1 MAEQSFPIVEQPLS
15 ADQWRSVT
23 LGIGNGV
30 LDEGGS
36 PFRLTQITNASNTV
50 RVNPETGTGYAHAI
64 LRGFY
69 YKIDEAKTLSIPA
82 VTSATT
88 YWIAL
93 QYAPVR
99 AEEKQ
104 APIILD
110 VFTSLDRSQGKD
122 YLVLH
127 RIERRPDQLLTDAV
141 FTKMDQKV
149 SPSLTVDS
157 HEAMPDAAE
166 VLWGTKVL
174 VTDTADE
181 YRAGG
186 TVGSPRWVA
195 TSNRRFV
202 WDQKANSGT
211 YTSPP
216 PTGGGYTRA
225 LGRRGNDRRLR
236 GTVALTSGNDFQP
249 GQQYNI
255 MSTGIPAEDAPAAT
269 QRFSTPIGGVTT
281 TGDARVARVE
291 VAPDGSV
298 YAWVSTRTSWIGLDG
313 CEWEAKS

>member
-1 MAEQSFPIVEQPLS
+1 MAEESFPIVEQPLS
-15 ADQWRSVT
+15 AEQWRSVT

-69 YKIDEAKTLSIPA
+69 YKIDEAKTLSIPP

-93 QYAPVR
+93 QYSPVR

-141 FTKMDQKV
+141 FTKMDTKV

-157 HEAMPDAAE
+157 YEAMPDAAK

-174 VTDTADE
+174 VTDTANE

-186 TVGSPRWVA
+186 SSGSPQWIA
-195 TSNRRFV
+195 TNNRRFS
-202 WDQKANSGT
+202 WDTKSDSGT
-211 YTSPP
+211 YTNPGS
-216 PTGGGYTRA
+216 GYRRA
-225 LGRRGNDRRLR
+225 LGRRGVDRRLR
-236 GTVALTSGNDFQP
+236 GRVSLVSGNDFMP
-249 GQQYNI
+249 GQQYNV
-255 MSTGIPAEDAPAAT
+255 MSTGIPAEDAPSASMAFAT
-269 QRFSTPIGGVTT
+269 QIGGITT

-298 YAWVSTRTSWIGLDG
+298 TAYVSTRTAWISLDG